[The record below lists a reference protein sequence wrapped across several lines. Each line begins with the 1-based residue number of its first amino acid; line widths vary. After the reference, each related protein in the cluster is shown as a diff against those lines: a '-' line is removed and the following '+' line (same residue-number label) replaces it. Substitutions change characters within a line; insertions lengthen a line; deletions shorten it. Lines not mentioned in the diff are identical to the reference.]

1 MAKRDDADK
10 RATGFDS
17 WRQDV
22 EPAARPEKK
31 GRRLFR
37 KRKAAA
43 PEVEPAP
50 AAKDVPEAEDE
61 PEVEISRGGA
71 NRDEDADQDEDRR
84 SARGRA
90 PKKTSKRRPA
100 RARRRRSR
108 RARRRRLPSSQA
120 RRWASTLIV
129 LAIVL
134 AVCVWGFTPLSE
146 RITQGLDIQG
156 GVSVVLTA
164 EESDGSTPSTSDMQT
179 ATSIV
184 QRRVN
189 SLGASEATVQQQG
202 TNSILV
208 QIPGATDADAAV
220 QTIGQTGKLEFVRLD
235 EIGDADAL
243 LKLNAGTTDVKLEDG
258 TYTAFMDGSYVES
271 TTVVQASESSTG
283 TYEVDV
289 TLNSEGAEIFD
300 EVTKELAP
308 TNGRI
313 AIVLDGVVESAPA
326 VQEEISGG
334 KVSITGNFSSE
345 EAQSLKTV
353 LDSGSLP
360 VTLSYSESRV
370 VGPTLGQDSLRQ
382 GVVAIAI
389 GLCIVIAYLFFFY
402 QGLGLLTLGSLSVFA
417 ILYLGLLAL
426 LSHFGAYTLTLPGL
440 AAVVLTTGSAADS
453 SILVLERFREE
464 IRMGRSIRQA
474 SITGVKHGI
483 KTSLDADAVT
493 LVTAIALFA
502 VAVGSVKGFGLTLML
517 GVACDVM
524 TMFCFKAPALRL
536 LSLKVIGRRPG
547 FWGVA
552 HDLEEAQRAREGHE
566 ATAEGVGG
574 VKGGEVR
581 A

>member
-10 RATGFDS
+10 RATGFDN

-22 EPAARPEKK
+22 EPAASPEKK

-50 AAKDVPEAEDE
+50 AAKDVPEAEDVA
-61 PEVEISRGGA
+61 EVEIPRGGA
-71 NRDEDADQDEDRR
+71 DRDEDADQDEDRR
-84 SARGRA
+84 PARGRA

-100 RARRRRSR
+100 RVRRRRSR
-108 RARRRRLPSSQA
+108 RSRSRRLPSSQA

-129 LAIVL
+129 LAVVL

-164 EESDGSTPSTSDMQT
+164 KESDGSTPSTSDMQT

-536 LSLKVIGRRPG
+536 LSLKAIGRRPG
-547 FWGVA
+547 FWGLRMTSKRRSA
-552 HDLEEAQRAREGHE
+552 PAKAIRPPPKAS
-566 ATAEGVGG
+566 AA
-574 VKGGEVR
+574 
-581 A
+581 